1 MASGFLNLLSS
12 GRMFFWISLG
22 MRCAVALADTAFLI
36 SAFAIAA
43 KCFPGRMSTVIGI
56 METFAGLGFAVGPV
70 VGGVFYE
77 YGGFQLPFFVWG
89 FSLVL
94 SGILSYFIISDF
106 NGLLFINIKKF
117 THLFR

>member
-1 MASGFLNLLSS
+1 MGSGFLNLLSS
-12 GRMFFWISLG
+12 EQVFFWSSLA
-22 MRCAVALADTAFLI
+22 MRCAVALGDTAFLI

-43 KCFPGRMSTVIGI
+43 KCFPGRISTVVGI

-70 VGGVFYE
+70 VGGIFYE

-94 SGILSYFIISDF
+94 SGILSYFIINDLD
-106 NGLLFINIKKF
+106 GLFLLIFKKY
-117 THLFR
+117 